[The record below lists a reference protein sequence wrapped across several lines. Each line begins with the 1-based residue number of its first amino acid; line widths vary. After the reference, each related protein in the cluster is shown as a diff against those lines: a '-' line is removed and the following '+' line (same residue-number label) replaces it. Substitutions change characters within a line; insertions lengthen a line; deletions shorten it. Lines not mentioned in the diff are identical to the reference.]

1 MKNKTI
7 LITGASGFLGTWLA
21 DEVFEAGYEL
31 IGIDLRAPSR
41 PEIWSNFVTAS
52 TDNVDWENLLHGKDI
67 YGVCHL
73 AGGASVALSV
83 NDPYSDFSN
92 LLPGTARL
100 ALYLSK
106 MHSQAKFIL
115 FSSAAVY
122 GNASALPIVEETIAV
137 PISPYGIHKYIAE
150 LLLENYSR
158 IYGLSVTV
166 LRIFS
171 VYGPGLR
178 KQLIWDVGNRA
189 IAADKQGKE
198 AITLFGTGDETRDFI
213 YVKDLCESVVNLLNN
228 QTDNKFQ
235 LCNMASGIESSVSE
249 IANGLIKHLD
259 LNVKINFDG
268 NIPKGDPLN
277 VRADINRLKSTG
289 AKINYSLDMGL
300 EQVAKWI
307 KTING

>member
-1 MKNKTI
+1 MKDKTV

-31 IGIDLRAPSR
+31 IGIDLRAPLR

-52 TDNVDWENLLHGKDI
+52 TDNVDWENLLHGKELH
-67 YGVCHL
+67 GVCHL

-122 GNASALPIVEETIAV
+122 GDAKHLPIKEDTTAT
-137 PISPYGIHKYIAE
+137 PISPYGIHKNIAE

-158 IYGLSVTV
+158 IYNLPITI

-178 KQLIWDVGNRA
+178 KQLIWDVSNRA
-189 IAADKQGKE
+189 IAAHKQGK
-198 AITLFGTGDETRDFI
+198 ADITLFGTGKETRDFI
-213 YVKDLCESVVNLLNN
+213 YVKDLCKAVVVLLKKE
-228 QTDNKFQ
+228 TDSTFEVY
-235 LCNMASGIESSVSE
+235 NMASGIESSVAE
-249 IANGLIKHLD
+249 IADCLIKHLD
-259 LNVKINFDG
+259 VDVKINFNG
-268 NIPKGDPLN
+268 TVPKGDPLT
-277 VRADINRLKSTG
+277 VRADISRLKNTG
-289 AKINYSLDMGL
+289 AKINYTLDKGL
-300 EQVAKWI
+300 EEVAQWI
-307 KTING
+307 KTTVI

>member
-1 MKNKTI
+1 M
-7 LITGASGFLGTWLA
+7 
-21 DEVFEAGYEL
+21 
-31 IGIDLRAPSR
+31 
-41 PEIWSNFVTAS
+41 
-52 TDNVDWENLLHGKDI
+52 HGKDI

-106 MHSQAKFIL
+106 MHSQSKFIL

-122 GNASALPIVEETIAV
+122 GDAKVLPITEDTITA
-137 PISPYGIHKYIAE
+137 PISPYGIHKNIAE

-158 IYGLSVTV
+158 IYNLKITI

-189 IAADKQGKE
+189 IAANKQGKKD
-198 AITLFGTGDETRDFI
+198 ITLFGSGNETRDFI
-213 YVKDLCESVVNLLNN
+213 YVKDLCGAVVNLL
-228 QTDNKFQ
+228 QQDTDSKFEVY
-235 LCNMASGIESSVSE
+235 NMASGVESSVAE
-249 IANGLIKHLD
+249 IANCLIKHLD
-259 LNVKINFDG
+259 VDVKINFDG

-277 VRADINRLKSTG
+277 VRADMNRLKSTG
-289 AKINYSLDMGL
+289 AKINYTLDKGM
-300 EQVAKWI
+300 EEVAQWI
-307 KTING
+307 KNNRQLICNDQIYI